1 MPIRNFLLAA
11 LFLPALLLGACAG
24 PQRSFDSPDA
34 AVAALRAA
42 VADDDRDELRALFGP
57 RSDELRSGDP
67 EQDRSDFIAFSS
79 KLTEQTLLR
88 DATNSQQ
95 GVPAQILL
103 VGVEE
108 WPFPVPLVSDRG
120 RWRFDTDAGVE
131 QLTDRRIGE
140 NELSTIDALR
150 AFVLA
155 EETYQSV
162 PRTADGVRAYTAQML
177 STPGER
183 DGLFWET
190 AENED
195 PSPIGPVM
203 AMAVA
208 QSSVVAADGPEPYYG
223 YLFKALTRQGQSAPG
238 GEMDY
243 LENGRLTRGIAAV
256 AFPAEYGRTGIMT
269 FIVSMEGTI
278 FQRDL
283 GPETAAIVASM
294 DTFDPGEGWTPVTE

>member
-1 MPIRNFLLAA
+1 MPIRIPLLTSLLLAA
-11 LFLPALLLGACAG
+11 LWLGACG
-24 PQRSFDSPDA
+24 VKQRSFDSPEA
-34 AVAALRAA
+34 AVVALQIA
-42 VADDDRDELRALFGP
+42 VADDNRDELRALFGP

-79 KLTEQTLLR
+79 KLAENASLQ
-88 DATNSQQ
+88 
-95 GVPAQILL
+95 PALNNQMIIL
-103 VGVEE
+103 VGSEE

-140 NELSTIDALR
+140 NELATIDALR
-150 AFVLA
+150 AFVNA
-155 EETYQSV
+155 ERKYQSLL
-162 PRTADGVRAYTAQML
+162 RSADGVPAYSAHLL

-190 AENED
+190 GESED

-208 QSSVVAADGPEPYYG
+208 RTSDHEAAEPYYG
-223 YLFKALTRQGQSAPG
+223 YLYKVLTRQGPSALG
-238 GEMDY
+238 GAMDY
-243 LENGRLTRGIAAV
+243 YDNGRLTRGTAAA
-256 AFPAEYGRTGIMT
+256 AFPAEHGRTGIMT

-278 FQRDL
+278 YQRDL
-283 GPETAAIVASM
+283 GPETGARVAAM
-294 DTFDPGEGWTPVTE
+294 DTFDPGDGWARVAE